1 MGNIA
6 DHPPHRKRL
15 LLAFAFFGSLAATLF
30 LLLPSSSPIWPASAL
45 LGLQKRL
52 EQTAVEARN
61 GDESDFQNEPLLADE
76 GGHVDEEEVEN
87 LRKEYNTA
95 LSRATSRIS
104 SQGIAFGYA
113 AGILMLFVAL
123 VPVTLL
129 HGTTFSLRLAIGLSG
144 IWWALFSLPAAAW
157 LPSSSLASKI
167 DSEND
172 AEAAWVEEEEENDG
186 KREWSTRRE
195 IIGAWKRLGGMLRWR
210 EIKRLRYTFQYLAAW
225 FLLSDGS
232 FLVIRTAILF
242 GKTTLHMPPSSLIL
256 IGIISPCAGI
266 VGSLLWPKLQRRFV
280 WSNLTVIV
288 VLNGSVKF
296 GGLTTPGEMYG
307 LAVYFGTVYG
317 AFQGYARAFYSELI
331 PTGEEA
337 RWYALF
343 SITDKSSS
351 FVGPLVVGLIADT
364 TGNIRYAFFFLTFM
378 VWAAIPVLMSIDV
391 EHGRKDARSYRYK
404 G

>member
-1 MGNIA
+1 MNA
-6 DHPPHRKRL
+6 YLPTLARASEEVVSRRAELHATVSSTRHPR
-15 LLAFAFFGSLAATLF
+15 
-30 LLLPSSSPIWPASAL
+30 
-45 LGLQKRL
+45 

-232 FLVIRTAILF
+232 FLVIR
-242 GKTTLHMPPSSLIL
+242 
-256 IGIISPCAGI
+256 
-266 VGSLLWPKLQRRFV
+266 
-280 WSNLTVIV
+280 
-288 VLNGSVKF
+288 
-296 GGLTTPGEMYG
+296 
-307 LAVYFGTVYG
+307 
-317 AFQGYARAFYSELI
+317 
-331 PTGEEA
+331 
-337 RWYALF
+337 
-343 SITDKSSS
+343 
-351 FVGPLVVGLIADT
+351 
-364 TGNIRYAFFFLTFM
+364 
-378 VWAAIPVLMSIDV
+378 
-391 EHGRKDARSYRYK
+391 
-404 G
+404 